1 MLEFDIEAKN
11 PDVPVSATLAWIDPT
26 SARGA
31 RNKVVQNIQL
41 EIEAPG
47 RGIWKQ
53 QSFKQCNGVD
63 HAFAPVENTQKVTV
77 QSPRRNTVY
86 TVRVRKKFVFE
97 SQKFSVVV
105 SGGSIK
111 KEKAQSLLCCP
122 EGSVATYAGCFGL
135 DSAVLTILVVIIVV
149 AAIIAL
155 IWIHLNAQKRKE
167 EAKKSQI

>member
-1 MLEFDIEAKN
+1 
-11 PDVPVSATLAWIDPT
+11 
-26 SARGA
+26 
-31 RNKVVQNIQL
+31 VQNIEL

-53 QSFKQCNGVD
+53 QSFKQCNGGE

-77 QSPRRNTVY
+77 QSPRKNTVY

-97 SQKFSVVV
+97 SQDFSVVV

-111 KEKAQSLLCCP
+111 KEEAHSLLCCP
-122 EGSVATYAGCFGL
+122 EGTVATYAGCFGV

-149 AAIIAL
+149 AAIVAL
-155 IWIHLNAQKRKE
+155 ILLHLNAQKRKA
-167 EAKKSQI
+167 EAVKKSQVEEGL